1 MKSVSAKSAGAKSL
15 GDRVRE
21 RRHALG
27 LSQPQLAKKVG
38 GITYQAIQQLENG
51 GGSRHLVGIARALGV
66 TAEWLQ
72 DGVGPSPAKAV
83 AARPGSADKLKV
95 LGMAECGAD
104 GWSLWNGDVID
115 LIERPAGLIGVPNA
129 YAVYVVGASM
139 EPRYHPGEVVHIH
152 PGRPVEVG
160 AYVLVQRKPR
170 SLGDTPLAVIKRLA
184 KRTPSKI
191 TLEQFNPPKM
201 FDIKTGDIVSIHR
214 VVGSGEA

>member
-1 MKSVSAKSAGAKSL
+1 MKTTSKSL

-21 RRHALG
+21 RRRALG

-38 GITYQAIQQLENG
+38 GITYQAIQQLEAG
-51 GGSRHLVGIARALGV
+51 GGTKHLVGIARALGV

-72 DGVGPSPAKAV
+72 DGVGPSPSKAV
-83 AARPGSADKLKV
+83 PLRPGSTDKLRV

-115 LIERPAGLIGVPNA
+115 LIDRPAGLVGVPNA

-152 PGRPVEVG
+152 PGRPIDVG
-160 AYVLVQRKPR
+160 AYVLVQRKPKAA
-170 SLGDTPLAVIKRLA
+170 GEAPLAVIKRLA
-184 KRTPSKI
+184 RRSGAKI
-191 TLEQFNPPKM
+191 TLEQFNPAKS
-201 FDIKTGDIVSIHR
+201 FDIKAGDIVSIHR

>member
-1 MKSVSAKSAGAKSL
+1 MKSA

-21 RRHALG
+21 RRLALK
-27 LSQPQLAKKVG
+27 LSQPQLAKKA
-38 GITYQAIQQLENG
+38 GITYQAIQQLEAG
-51 GGSRHLVGIARALGV
+51 GGSKHLVAIARALGV
-66 TAEWLQ
+66 TAEWLA
-72 DGVGPSPAKAV
+72 DGMGPAPKGGANQKAL
-83 AARPGSADKLKV
+83 AEKLKV
-95 LGMAECGAD
+95 LGMAQCGPD

-115 LIERPAGLIGVPNA
+115 LIDRPASLAGVPNA

-152 PGRPVEVG
+152 PGRPVDVG
-160 AYVLVQRKPR
+160 AYVLVQRRGKAGEP
-170 SLGDTPLAVIKRLA
+170 PLAVIKRLA

>member
-1 MKSVSAKSAGAKSL
+1 MKSTATKSV

-72 DGVGPSPAKAV
+72 DGVGPSPAKPV

-115 LIERPAGLIGVPNA
+115 LIDRPAALIGVPNA
-129 YAVYVVGASM
+129 YAVYVVGGSM

-152 PGRPVEVG
+152 PGRPVDEG
-160 AYVLVQRKPR
+160 AYVLVQRRGKQ
-170 SLGDTPLAVIKRLA
+170 GEAPLAVIKRLA
-184 KRTPSKI
+184 KRTGAKI
-191 TLEQFNPPKM
+191 TLEQFNPPRI

>member
-1 MKSVSAKSAGAKSL
+1 MKTTAKNL
-15 GDRVRE
+15 GDRVKE
-21 RRHALG
+21 RRRALG

-152 PGRPVEVG
+152 PGRPVDVG
-160 AYVLVQRKPR
+160 AYVLVQRRGKA
-170 SLGDTPLAVIKRLA
+170 GEAPLAVIKRLV
-184 KRTPSKI
+184 KRTG
-191 TLEQFNPPKM
+191 TRTVLEQFNPART
-201 FDIKTGDIVSIHR
+201 FEIRNDDIVSIHR